1 MERVVPILVGP
12 LLCHSL
18 LTLLLE
24 AKLTL
29 VTISLVIV
37 TMEPHK
43 LRFRVGLG
51 LLTWFLF
58 TRLLYRFLLTR
69 LLTLFPK
76 EHIPQVA
83 LELDRLLEVIW
94 DPFGFL
100 RKAELGSQDAASSY
114 TQVIGCSARFA
125 WCRLCLFAALYL

>member
-1 MERVVPILVGP
+1 MRLKYTIGRVVLVLVSP

-29 VTISLVIV
+29 VTTSPIIV
-37 TMEPHK
+37 TMKPHK
-43 LRFRVGLG
+43 LRFRLGLG

-58 TRLLYRFLLTR
+58 TRLLNRFFLTQ

-76 EHIPQVA
+76 EHIPQGA

-94 DPFGFL
+94 GLGNMGGCGFVSSLFLSGLGFG
-100 RKAELGSQDAASSY
+100 A
-114 TQVIGCSARFA
+114 
-125 WCRLCLFAALYL
+125 

>member
-1 MERVVPILVGP
+1 MRLKYTIGRVVRVLVSP

-29 VTISLVIV
+29 VTTSPIIV
-37 TMEPHK
+37 TVKPHK
-43 LRFRVGLG
+43 LRFRLGLG

-58 TRLLYRFLLTR
+58 TRLLNRFFLTQ
-69 LLTLFPK
+69 LPTLFPK
-76 EHIPQVA
+76 EHIPQGA

-94 DPFGFL
+94 GV
-100 RKAELGSQDAASSY
+100 REYG
-114 TQVIGCSARFA
+114 
-125 WCRLCLFAALYL
+125 WM